1 METDLHSPH
10 SDKEDIALPNGEAV
24 PSAAAEEPRGV
35 LKLLLQFRI
44 FEGFRFREY
53 RLLWS
58 GFVCMAMGLWMDQV
72 TRGWLIYELTNSPVQ
87 LGLVRGVQ
95 AIPILFLSPVAGS
108 MADRYSRKMQSLI
121 ALVLDGLMFAALALL
136 ILNGRIEPWHVY
148 VTAIG
153 TGIVQTFHHPS
164 RAAMVADSVPKQHL
178 TNAIGL
184 NSIAFNVSRST
195 APAVAGLLIAKFGTG
210 GAYTVQAALYLLG
223 SWVTLLLRFGGGPP
237 AGSYGGKKREPFGRS
252 IIEGWKFIWKNEK
265 VRAGMLVVM
274 LASLFITPFTTLL
287 PVFARDILKVGVTG
301 QGLLLTG
308 MGLGALCSA
317 VLIAT
322 VGDRL
327 PRGMIMLVG
336 VMLYGLTI
344 VAFALSPWFELTM
357 GLMVFTGLFHVSS
370 HALVQTVVQA
380 YSPSEFRGRVMA
392 VFQQNHFMLTVGSMF
407 LGFMASFW
415 GARLALALMGLAG
428 AVSMIM
434 IHVTLPSVRHIR

>member
-1 METDLHSPH
+1 
-10 SDKEDIALPNGEAV
+10 
-24 PSAAAEEPRGV
+24 
-35 LKLLLQFRI
+35 
-44 FEGFRFREY
+44 
-53 RLLWS
+53 
-58 GFVCMAMGLWMDQV
+58 
-72 TRGWLIYELTNSPVQ
+72 
-87 LGLVRGVQ
+87 
-95 AIPILFLSPVAGS
+95 
-108 MADRYSRKMQSLI
+108 
-121 ALVLDGLMFAALALL
+121 
-136 ILNGRIEPWHVY
+136 
-148 VTAIG
+148 
-153 TGIVQTFHHPS
+153 
-164 RAAMVADSVPKQHL
+164 
-178 TNAIGL
+178 
-184 NSIAFNVSRST
+184 
-195 APAVAGLLIAKFGTG
+195 
-210 GAYTVQAALYLLG
+210 
-223 SWVTLLLRFGGGPP
+223 
-237 AGSYGGKKREPFGRS
+237 
-252 IIEGWKFIWKNEK
+252 
-265 VRAGMLVVM
+265 
-274 LASLFITPFTTLL
+274 
-287 PVFARDILKVGVTG
+287 
-301 QGLLLTG
+301 

-370 HALVQTVVQA
+370 HALVQTVVQG